1 MIVLFFAF
9 FYGKKAVEV
18 FFLKIPRKKVAYS

>member
-9 FYGKKAVEV
+9 FYGKKAAGA